1 MALLARFGAC
11 KWDMAD
17 GHTDYLQGQPAL
29 DGQALRAVADS
40 GFGSSAGNT
49 MEMLNWVNRDKAHSA
64 HGAPMGVPVMRSL
77 GGQRASEHGPD
88 TWGLWCKKSVSVPG
102 VQAQPRNRVPFDL
115 EDAHFVVVAL
125 SVPLATSTGVVFQA
139 SRAEGRQCSE
149 MALFR
154 GQPQLRFVDAHGQTV
169 QLRSPLRLA
178 PHLPVVLTLSCTAG
192 LQPLRVNAQ
201 VVARSAATFAPSV
214 FSQLLIGWGFLSHAP
229 VDGFTGHVFSVVAGP
244 GAPSAAE
251 LAVIERQ
258 MGRSAGLDL
267 GA

>member
-1 MALLARFGAC
+1 MQAGHALKKVVHGKLRFVQRLALAFQVLAQARIS
-11 KWDMAD
+11 
-17 GHTDYLQGQPAL
+17 Q
-29 DGQALRAVADS
+29 QALQ
-40 GFGSSAGNT
+40 
-49 MEMLNWVNRDKAHSA
+49 
-64 HGAPMGVPVMRSL
+64 L

-125 SVPLATSTGVVFQA
+125 SVPLATSSGVVFQA

-154 GQPQLRFVDAHGQTV
+154 GQPQLRFVDASGQTV

-192 LQPLRVNAQ
+192 LQQLRVNAE
-201 VVARSAATFAPSV
+201 VVARSAATIAPSV
-214 FSQLLIGWGFLSHAP
+214 FSQLLIGSFVP
-229 VDGFTGHVFSVVAGP
+229 
-244 GAPSAAE
+244 AAFKSP
-251 LAVIERQ
+251 A
-258 MGRSAGLDL
+258 
-267 GA
+267 

>member
-1 MALLARFGAC
+1 MQAGHALKKVVHGKLRFVQRLALAFQVLAQARIS
-11 KWDMAD
+11 
-17 GHTDYLQGQPAL
+17 Q
-29 DGQALRAVADS
+29 QALQ
-40 GFGSSAGNT
+40 
-49 MEMLNWVNRDKAHSA
+49 
-64 HGAPMGVPVMRSL
+64 L

-125 SVPLATSTGVVFQA
+125 SVPLATSSGVVFQA

-154 GQPQLRFVDAHGQTV
+154 GQPQLRFVDASGQTV

-192 LQPLRVNAQ
+192 LQQLRVNAE

-214 FSQLLIGWGFLSHAP
+214 FSQLLIGCGFLSHAP

-258 MGRSAGLDL
+258 LGRSAGLDL
-267 GA
+267 GV